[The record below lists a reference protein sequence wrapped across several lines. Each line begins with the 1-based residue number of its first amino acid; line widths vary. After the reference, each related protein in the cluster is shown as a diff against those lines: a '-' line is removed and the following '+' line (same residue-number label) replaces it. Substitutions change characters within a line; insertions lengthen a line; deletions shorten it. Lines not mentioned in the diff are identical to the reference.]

1 MLSSLEQLSQHLQ
14 TSFTICK
21 SHSDIPVSQ
30 RKVWHIYRRRSQIRT
45 QLLQIWTLA
54 LMLYLWSKKQLSK
67 KYDLTLRL
75 CGSLHRALTAKS
87 HKITFQIQE
96 INCQKILCMQ
106 QNDIKFLTNFQ
117 VEKKVPNFCIDL
129 DTTAAISFHQQK
141 SNKQQVSQ
149 HC

>member
-1 MLSSLEQLSQHLQ
+1 M
-14 TSFTICK
+14 C
-21 SHSDIPVSQ
+21 
-30 RKVWHIYRRRSQIRT
+30 RRRSQIRT
-45 QLLQIWTLA
+45 QLLQIWTLS

-117 VEKKVPNFCIDL
+117 VEKKFLTFAQIWTPQLPFHFNNKRVQI
-129 DTTAAISFHQQK
+129 ISFPTLLKVVAALMQCSLIQLL
-141 SNKQQVSQ
+141 NALPRLLG
-149 HC
+149 CLNL